1 MMAWDW
7 NTFFFVLIIGLLILA
22 FVLVFFWFLSLRKRK
37 KAMPSHVELYFQGN
51 FRKIMDEWDFT
62 TRDRVKDFKKDMS
75 KRLSKVGGD
84 IDVLETKKKNLD
96 KRMDVLEKQ
105 ISSMEGL

>member
-1 MMAWDW
+1 
-7 NTFFFVLIIGLLILA
+7 LILA